1 MVYAFVLVK
10 TGAGVS
16 AGVLDAL
23 DEIDGIVEAHIVAG
37 EYDIIAEVEVDEV
50 HDVLD
55 VVSSGVQ
62 SRDGVIDTKTYIA
75 LE

>member
-1 MVYAFVLVK
+1 MVYAFVLIK
-10 TGAGVS
+10 TGAGAS
-16 AGVLDAL
+16 AGVLDSL
-23 DEIDGIVEAHIVAG
+23 EGITGIVEAHIVAG

-62 SRDGVIDTKTYIA
+62 TLDGVLDTKTYIA